1 MNRMK
6 KFIGFLI
13 VLCFSIS
20 LAACLPGTDEPSLS
34 PTPSPNA
41 TDGAQQYKPAT
52 VRVAY
57 MPNMGSASALVTALR
72 KGYFDEVNL
81 DVKLTQF
88 QGGPAE
94 IAAMASGDID
104 ISQIGHGAHALAIE
118 GQAKVFHIDCLSVA
132 DEVLGNK
139 DKGVTSAADL
149 KGKTVAATAGT
160 SAEII
165 LNLVLNKAGLT
176 QNDINLV
183 EMDANGIVSAMVS
196 GNVDACA
203 TWDPSTVLIKNNLK
217 DKIVVLG
224 TNKDFLNEV
233 TFPSSFITTEKY
245 ADENRDVLV
254 RFSQAILK
262 AQDYRKANIEEV
274 CGWVAEEI
282 EADKE
287 TILQGKDSG
296 EWLTGE
302 FISEA
307 LADGIIED
315 YYSGQQSV
323 FIQSGRIPN
332 QVPVNNYVMFDIMK
346 DAVEAYKGNTG
357 K

>member
-1 MNRMK
+1 MK
-6 KFIGFLI
+6 KFISLFI
-13 VLCFSIS
+13 ILCMSVT
-20 LAACLPGTDEPSLS
+20 LAACLPGTDEPS
-34 PTPSPNA
+34 PTPPGETS
-41 TDGAQQYKPAT
+41 GAQQYKPAT

-81 DVKLTQF
+81 NVKLTQF

-118 GQAKVFHIDCLSVA
+118 GQAKVFHIDCLSIA
-132 DEVLGNK
+132 DEVLANK
-139 DKGVTSAADL
+139 DKGINTAADL
-149 KGKTVAATAGT
+149 KGKTVASTAGT

-165 LNLVLNKAGLT
+165 LNLVLARAGLT
-176 QNDINLV
+176 QNDINIV

-203 TWDPSTVLIKNNLK
+203 TWDPSTVMIKNNLK
-217 DKIVVLG
+217 DKVVVLG
-224 TNKDFLNEV
+224 TNKDFLEEV

-245 ADENRDVLV
+245 ADANRDVLV

-274 CGWVAEEI
+274 CGWVAQEI

-287 TILQGKDSG
+287 TILQGKNSG

-302 FISEA
+302 FVSKA
-307 LADGIIED
+307 LDDGTIEE
-315 YYSGQQSV
+315 YYKGQQNV
-323 FIQSGRIPN
+323 FIQGGRIPN
-332 QVPVNNYVMFDIMK
+332 EVPINNYVMFDIMK
-346 DAVEAYKGNTG
+346 DAVSAYRGNAG
-357 K
+357 S